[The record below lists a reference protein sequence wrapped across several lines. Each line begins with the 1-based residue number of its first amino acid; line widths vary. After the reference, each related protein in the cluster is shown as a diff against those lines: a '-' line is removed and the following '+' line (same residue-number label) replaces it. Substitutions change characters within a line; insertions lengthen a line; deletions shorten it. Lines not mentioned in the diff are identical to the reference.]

1 MQQQVETGILQD
13 APRRFREVLASRRD
27 LRTLS
32 LCGVR
37 QGAAGCPDLISGAR
51 DGQPHTPA
59 NFPQA
64 RQQFR
69 RIGHRLSVEDLLF
82 SPRYFAHKLPSKHA
96 VVFDTRYAG
105 FYPEK
110 EACLLPIAYWI
121 DMSPP
126 S

>member
-1 MQQQVETGILQD
+1 MQAQVGVAIARALCC
-13 APRRFREVLASRRD
+13 FREVPARRGD
-27 LRTLS
+27 LRTLGFCS
-32 LCGVR
+32 VR
-37 QGAAGCPDLISGAR
+37 QRAAGCPDLVCGAGER
-51 DGQPHTPA
+51 QRHTPA
-59 NFPQA
+59 NFLQA
-64 RQQFR
+64 REKFWR
-69 RIGHRLSVEDLLF
+69 VGHRLSVEDLLF

-110 EACLLPIAYWI
+110 EACLLQIAYWI

>member
-1 MQQQVETGILQD
+1 MQAQVGG
-13 APRRFREVLASRRD
+13 AVAHGHCCFRKAEARRRD
-27 LRTLS
+27 LRTLGC
-32 LCGVR
+32 CGVS
-37 QGAAGCPDLISGAR
+37 QGAAGYADLLGGA
-51 DGQPHTPA
+51 GQLHTPA
-59 NFPQA
+59 NLLQA
-64 RQQFR
+64 REQFR

-110 EACLLPIAYWI
+110 EACLLQIAYWI
-121 DMSPP
+121 DMSQP